1 MKQEFIDLYD
11 SFTHGVIDRRTFM
24 DRLTKAAGGTAAA
37 MAVIGLLKPNYALAA
52 ITEPNDNRLS
62 TDRITFK
69 GASGDVKAYQARLKS
84 ATGPLPAVARLS
96 QLVARRA
103 ASTAVSRRAACNAAS
118 PQNAGVSNDIGV
130 GGMMGGG

>member
-11 SFTHGVIDRRTFM
+11 SFTHGAIDRRTFM
-24 DRLTKAAGGTAAA
+24 DSLTKAAGGTAAA

-69 GASGDVKAYQARLKS
+69 GASGEVKAFRH
-84 ATGPLPAVARLS
+84 G
-96 QLVARRA
+96 
-103 ASTAVSRRAACNAAS
+103 
-118 PQNAGVSNDIGV
+118 
-130 GGMMGGG
+130 